1 MHAYILMEYKKE
13 NKAAVVAINNAGA
26 KGKHLS
32 VEAPKLSAARMKV
45 ADITAPMSREQ
56 QQQQQ
61 QDTCI
66 RESKYCETKF
76 LCQW

>member
-1 MHAYILMEYKKE
+1 MEYKKE

-45 ADITAPMSREQ
+45 ADITAPMSCEQQQQQ